1 MRVRCIAE
9 RLTHEQAVAHY
20 YPHPP
25 DMRISFAASL
35 GVEYEVYSIN
45 CTYPFAM
52 LGISDE
58 TGLLYPTPLCLFEII
73 DPRPA
78 SSWVVRVNEKG
89 VVHLE
94 PPSFHEHYFEDLA
107 DGVPEVDEDFR
118 QIREQVESV

>member
-52 LGISDE
+52 VGISDGTSNTAFVSE
-58 TGLLYPTPLCLFEII
+58 LILSPDTNGHDIRGRSEIVF
-73 DPRPA
+73 
-78 SSWVVRVNEKG
+78 S
-89 VVHLE
+89 L
-94 PPSFHEHYFEDLA
+94 
-107 DGVPEVDEDFR
+107 VP
-118 QIREQVESV
+118 